1 MVRYGRLVVK
11 DTEEEKEE
19 EEEHV
24 GNTDMSSFSHSHY
37 LAPLSSFK
45 ANEQAISANN
55 NSSKRST

>member
-1 MVRYGRLVVK
+1 MVRCGRLVVK
-11 DTEEEKEE
+11 DTEEEKE

-37 LAPLSSFK
+37 LASLSSFK